1 MDGRSRSPRPTG
13 ARSSGQHFIRSDVVA
28 DELVRAAGV
37 CSTDHVL
44 EIGAGTGRLTRPLV
58 GRAARVTA
66 VELDGALAERL
77 ERAFAGRP
85 TVRIVHGDILN
96 VQMPEGSWRAFG
108 NVPFALT
115 TSILRHLLDNPVDG
129 PERADLLLQF
139 EAARKRA
146 SPDRS
151 TLLSLGWLPWWE
163 LSLTRR
169 IPRLAFEPPPS
180 VDGGMLTV
188 IRRRSPLL
196 DPDDR
201 DAFVAMLRRAFQHG
215 GLPVRRSLGPALPP
229 RSWKRLA
236 RDRGLV
242 FNVSPTS
249 LDVWDWLAVFSLIR
263 P

>member
-1 MDGRSRSPRPTG
+1 M
-13 ARSSGQHFIRSDVVA
+13 
-28 DELVRAAGV
+28 
-37 CSTDHVL
+37 
-44 EIGAGTGRLTRPLV
+44 
-58 GRAARVTA
+58 TA

-96 VQMPEGSWRAFG
+96 VKMPEGSWRAFG

-169 IPRLAFEPPPS
+169 IPRLAFDPPPS
-180 VDGGMLTV
+180 VDGGMLRV
-188 IRRRSPLL
+188 
-196 DPDDR
+196 
-201 DAFVAMLRRAFQHG
+201 
-215 GLPVRRSLGPALPP
+215 VRRSIAIARPS
-229 RSWKRLA
+229 RS
-236 RDRGLV
+236 
-242 FNVSPTS
+242 
-249 LDVWDWLAVFSLIR
+249 
-263 P
+263 

>member
-1 MDGRSRSPRPTG
+1 MGTVTVVRVRGRAVTLSTTYG
-13 ARSSGQHFIRSDVVA
+13 CTVSGQHFIRSDVVA

-66 VELDGALAERL
+66 VELDGVLAERL

-96 VQMPEGSWRAFG
+96 VQMPEGSWCVFG

-151 TLLSLGWLPWWE
+151 TLLSLGWLPWW
-163 LSLTRR
+163 SSCH
-169 IPRLAFEPPPS
+169 ASHPPAR
-180 VDGGMLTV
+180 VRTTTFG
-188 IRRRSPLL
+188 RRRH
-196 DPDDR
+196 
-201 DAFVAMLRRAFQHG
+201 AHG
-215 GLPVRRSLGPALPP
+215 HPPQIAIARPRRS
-229 RSWKRLA
+229 
-236 RDRGLV
+236 
-242 FNVSPTS
+242 
-249 LDVWDWLAVFSLIR
+249 
-263 P
+263 